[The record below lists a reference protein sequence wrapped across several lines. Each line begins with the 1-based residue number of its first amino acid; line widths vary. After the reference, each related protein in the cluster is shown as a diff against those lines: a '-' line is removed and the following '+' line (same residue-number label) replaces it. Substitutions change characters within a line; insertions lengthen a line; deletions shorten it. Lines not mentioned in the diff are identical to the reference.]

1 MVQADDFAKVD
12 PPTKMP
18 ASVVQRLKNLKCPPP
33 IVPSKYS
40 ARINALNSAMAAQ
53 MTEIEMLEKVV
64 TNLESRYKISFTC
77 DNNPKFDLFN
87 TELPRIDLSGNLTN
101 ISLDLHLWEAQSGSI
116 GLPGYQGEM
125 GIRGNNALDGPP
137 GISGYYG
144 IRGDTK

>member
-12 PPTKMP
+12 PPKEMP
-18 ASVVQRLKNLKCPPP
+18 ASVVQRIKDLKCPPP
-33 IVPSKYS
+33 ILPSKAS
-40 ARINALNSAMAAQ
+40 AKINALNSAMEAQ
-53 MTEIEMLEKVV
+53 ATEIAILEELV

-77 DNNPKFDLFN
+77 DNNPQFDLTN

-101 ISLDLHLWEAQSGSI
+101 ISLDLHLWEAQSGPI
-116 GLPGYQGEM
+116 GLPGDQGEM
-125 GIRGNNALDGPP
+125 GIRGSNALEGPP